1 MCILKKESPWQPEKK
16 RSWIMLQL
24 RTPGYR
30 AIDNLRRQREFP
42 TGWSSMTDLEKQANS
57 FLEAFHRERHEV
69 SRQFG
74 PGFFLPELIDGALRT
89 SKAEHM
95 DMTALSSTRKL
106 QLVRALERLTAMLAL
121 NRRYV
126 RFLRHIIMDIAE
138 RSGRNARVLELA
150 GGAGGLAFALA
161 EEVSHNRLP
170 AEITS
175 SDIVPAYVAEGKE
188 TARRKRL
195 PVSFRTLDACSFEG
209 IEPGSIDIVIMAQSL
224 HHFTGGQLAMMIARS
239 KENGAMAFV
248 GIDGF
253 RSLML
258 AAGVPLMASLQG
270 IPEFTLDGFTSARK
284 FYSEPE
290 LDALAEIATGKRDH
304 SVLSRWPLTI
314 TAISFDG
321 SHTPAAL

>member
-1 MCILKKESPWQPEKK
+1 
-16 RSWIMLQL
+16 
-24 RTPGYR
+24 
-30 AIDNLRRQREFP
+30 
-42 TGWSSMTDLEKQANS
+42 
-57 FLEAFHRERHEV
+57 
-69 SRQFG
+69 
-74 PGFFLPELIDGALRT
+74 
-89 SKAEHM
+89 
-95 DMTALSSTRKL
+95 
-106 QLVRALERLTAMLAL
+106 
-121 NRRYV
+121 
-126 RFLRHIIMDIAE
+126 
-138 RSGRNARVLELA
+138 
-150 GGAGGLAFALA
+150 
-161 EEVSHNRLP
+161 
-170 AEITS
+170 
-175 SDIVPAYVAEGKE
+175 
-188 TARRKRL
+188 
-195 PVSFRTLDACSFEG
+195 
-209 IEPGSIDIVIMAQSL
+209 
-224 HHFTGGQLAMMIARS
+224 MMIARS